1 MLVSISVSGETKI
14 CLSFPMCNDG
24 ETKICLSFP
33 MCNDHLNESMRKP
46 NGKEGSDIKFRK
58 SMKLF
63 RCNFIQWV
71 QIILKFKELYFD
83 WIWSSGKVRVF
94 Y

>member
-1 MLVSISVSGETKI
+1 MLIKYCAILFMSVSISVSGETKI

-63 RCNFIQWV
+63 RCNFTQWV
-71 QIILKFKELYFD
+71 
-83 WIWSSGKVRVF
+83 
-94 Y
+94 

>member
-1 MLVSISVSGETKI
+1 MYIPTYSEFLFLFDKFDIFFCDQKIFNCEMLIKYCAILFMSVSISVS
-14 CLSFPMCNDG
+14 G

-63 RCNFIQWV
+63 RW
-71 QIILKFKELYFD
+71 Y
-83 WIWSSGKVRVF
+83 
-94 Y
+94 